1 MRSGVWSSVMEH
13 RSMGQHPAGT
23 DPSAN
28 ARKRPSDRSIRAA
41 ARCRRFAKPFRSLCS
56 FGRARAAAKKPL
68 CGAPF
73 FPIYALAQFRTCLW
87 SRVGWRGSDKRP
99 INRQF
104 QPAAGGEPANPVS
117 NGGRDLKQRRTGL
130 FRLCRPSKGRRT
142 EEACLSCRACGWD
155 FPVQSMAH
163 STTRRRPRRV
173 EPTAQHLIGTSP
185 VRAFARVDGPAGRGW
200 PCPLAVRVVP
210 PRERTTTCPRTLS
223 CQFRRLAAPKGM
235 PP

>member
-1 MRSGVWSSVMEH
+1 MV
-13 RSMGQHPAGT
+13 QHPAGT

-155 FPVQSMAH
+155 FPVQSMAFH
-163 STTRRRPRRV
+163 DTASAAACRANGAASDRHVAGPRFR
-173 EPTAQHLIGTSP
+173 
-185 VRAFARVDGPAGRGW
+185 AGRRSGRSRLAMSSRRSRV
-200 PCPLAVRVVP
+200 PL
-210 PRERTTTCPRTLS
+210 RERTTTCLRTLS